1 MESKLTVFHGF
12 KDSVRWRVTPEG
24 VEVEGTGVERSRGAP
39 ATATRVWNDF
49 GDSINR
55 TARARR
61 VPCALIVATI
71 CTESSGR
78 ADAVRLEPG
87 YISDERTPHRVSPGL
102 MQTLI
107 STAREAMQMS
117 FGRDWLLVPGNSI
130 EAGTAYIAQQARLT
144 CLDPPLV
151 AAAYNAGRLAHQT
164 GAQNRWK
171 LRQFP
176 IGTGKHCDRFVQ
188 FFNDAVAVLAAHRL
202 RAAVGLEVLL
212 GETRPAPSVDPART
226 PAGRPVSIT
235 FAANAREADVTPYSR
250 TVLEDT
256 LRAASLEKA
265 TVSSTLRGPAD
276 QARVMY
282 NNLEQFGVAHQ
293 KALYGKAGDQVIDT
307 YARSK
312 ALGKAADD
320 IKRDMEAKIRELG
333 PTNVSRHAS
342 DPKVLNVFDV
352 SPKSIA
358 DHAAFER
365 AARADRRVTTFL
377 TPPKDP
383 GYHFEIP
390 QPRG

>member
-1 MESKLTVFHGF
+1 MESNLTVFHGF
-12 KDSVRWRVTPEG
+12 KDSVRWRVTPQG
-24 VEVEGTGVERSRGAP
+24 IEVEGTGVERSRGAP

-49 GDSINR
+49 GDEINR

-71 CTESSGR
+71 CTESGGR
-78 ADAVRLEPG
+78 DDAVRLEPG
-87 YISDERTPHRVSPGL
+87 YVSDDQTPHRVSPGL

-117 FGRDWLLVPGNSI
+117 IGRDWLLVPGNSI

-188 FFNDAVAVLAAHRL
+188 FFNDAVAVLESHRL
-202 RAAVGLEVLL
+202 RPVVGLDVLL
-212 GETRPAPSVDPART
+212 GETKPIPSADPART
-226 PAGRPVSIT
+226 PAGRPVTIT
-235 FAANAREADVTPYSR
+235 FGTNAREADVTPYSR
-250 TVLEDT
+250 AVLEDT

-265 TVSSTLRGPAD
+265 MISSTSRGPAD

-282 NNLEQFGVAHQ
+282 NNLEHFGVAHQ
-293 KALYGKAGDQVIDT
+293 KALYGRAGDQVIDT

-312 ALGKAADD
+312 ALGKSAED

-358 DHAAFER
+358 DHVAFER